1 MNSVVLKSESAQD
14 TSNQVAIA
22 EERESNNEEE
32 RKRAAEEAARRK
44 AEEEAAKKRAEE
56 EAARKRA
63 EEEEAARKR
72 AEEEA
77 AKKRAEEEAARKRAA
92 EEAARRKAEEEASKK
107 RAEEERKRAEQEAA
121 RKKAEEEA
129 ARKTQNVS
137 HPMLNNI
144 SDSESDCYEE
154 ATIVNNTQPFQFIHL
169 PPPPVQPQSKQSTYR
184 SPAPHSTPPSPPIEK
199 EKGFIDKLLMNLR
212 IRSGC
217 HVALSVRI
225 HL

>member
-77 AKKRAEEEAARKRAA
+77 AKKRAEEERKRAA

>member
-56 EAARKRA
+56 E
-63 EEEEAARKR
+63 
-72 AEEEA
+72 
-77 AKKRAEEEAARKRAA
+77 RKRAA

>member
-72 AEEEA
+72 AEEDA
-77 AKKRAEEEAARKRAA
+77 AKKRAEEERKRAA

-184 SPAPHSTPPSPPIEK
+184 SPAPHSTPPSPPREK

>member
-22 EERESNNEEE
+22 EERESNN
-32 RKRAAEEAARRK
+32 
-44 AEEEAAKKRAEE
+44 
-56 EAARKRA
+56 
-63 EEEEAARKR
+63 
-72 AEEEA
+72 
-77 AKKRAEEEAARKRAA
+77 
-92 EEAARRKAEEEASKK
+92 
-107 RAEEERKRAEQEAA
+107 EEERKRAEQEAA

>member
-56 EAARKRA
+56 E
-63 EEEEAARKR
+63 
-72 AEEEA
+72 
-77 AKKRAEEEAARKRAA
+77 RKRAA

-144 SDSESDCYEE
+144 SDSESGCYEE